1 MCLISSGDDSA
12 YGDMGIVGYLPK
24 ATSFM
29 PDADELSGTEDMHDM
44 DLDAR
49 AMDQDG
55 ERPGEGSLCDSG
67 KNKRQQFQKAFTTS
81 SSTQRSQENKS
92 ALCMGNLRNRDGGFT
107 FLQRAAH
114 SSLRMLI
121 TFSMMHAFKDGSE
134 NTALAIEGG

>member
-1 MCLISSGDDSA
+1 MTVL
-12 YGDMGIVGYLPK
+12 MGIVGYLPK

-67 KNKRQQFQKAFTTS
+67 K
-81 SSTQRSQENKS
+81 
-92 ALCMGNLRNRDGGFT
+92 
-107 FLQRAAH
+107 
-114 SSLRMLI
+114 
-121 TFSMMHAFKDGSE
+121 
-134 NTALAIEGG
+134 